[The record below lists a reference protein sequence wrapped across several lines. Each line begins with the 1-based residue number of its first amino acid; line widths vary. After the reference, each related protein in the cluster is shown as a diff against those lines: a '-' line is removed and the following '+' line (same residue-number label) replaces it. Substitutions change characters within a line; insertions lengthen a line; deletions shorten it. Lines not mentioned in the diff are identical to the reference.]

1 MSQAITVDYDRIY
14 AEYLRS
20 LVDTL
25 RGFSTGIPGL
35 ELWVPHEEPLA
46 SLRYLCDAAAASG
59 TRELTVR
66 FGPATRAALDPADL
80 RAVAERYGQAR
91 VLATETELVLSIA
104 NLTLPASTEATP
116 DSAPAARAAATRR
129 MRAATVAAAAPAARL
144 DLYQAALAEGAR
156 PEAAAGAGSESEE
169 SGVAVTGESEG
180 VALHLTVTEDHV
192 IRKAGFSAPA
202 GDPRRP
208 LLNHFCAIIKS
219 LPILEAA
226 YHGPLRL
233 EAALRAPGRAR
244 PVAGI
249 VLPKAAH
256 PMFALPVALIRAALA
271 DYRGRTGFREIE
283 SRYDQP
289 LTPAWQAAR
298 PAERMARVA
307 AVLAG
312 ATDPLA
318 QATAVVAIEHDVR
331 IVLALPE
338 AAAERPGLLLALE
351 RLIQT
356 EIDPRLEVFA
366 EERKDR
372 NKLRRLAVV
381 EGNTR

>member
-104 NLTLPASTEATP
+104 SLALPASPKAARE
-116 DSAPAARAAATRR
+116 SAPVARGESIRR
-129 MRAATVAAAAPAARL
+129 ARAATVAPAAPAARV
-144 DLYQAALAEGAR
+144 DLYQGALARGAR
-156 PEAAAGAGSESEE
+156 PEHVAASD
-169 SGVAVTGESEG
+169 SGKSGIAVSAATEG
-180 VALHLTVTEDHV
+180 VALHLTVSDDHV
-192 IRKAGFSAPA
+192 IASAGFSAPA
-202 GDPRRP
+202 GDPRGP
-208 LLNHFCAIIKS
+208 LLDRFCAIIER

-226 YHGPLRL
+226 YHGALRL
-233 EAALRAPGRAR
+233 ESELRAPGPAR
-244 PVAGI
+244 PVPGI

-256 PMFALPVALIRAALA
+256 PMFALPVVLIRAALA
-271 DYRGRTGFREIE
+271 DYRRRTGYREIE

-289 LTPAWQAAR
+289 LTPAWRGAR
-298 PAERMARVA
+298 PAERMAHVA

-312 ATDPLA
+312 AADPIA
-318 QATAVVAIEHDVR
+318 QAATVVANEHDVR

-338 AAAERPGLLLALE
+338 AAAARPGLLLALE
-351 RLIQT
+351 RLIQA

-381 EGNTR
+381 EGNAR